1 MNYILLTLMN
11 LAALA
16 LVTAVALKSLTLLG
30 EMAVLLKS
38 EGLGEAAQY
47 NQTPK
52 SYPEAQA
59 AIDSLRDAEASEAH
73 NDSSIQYVTDK
84 HGNEYHPDDLISLS

>member
-30 EMAVLLKS
+30 EMAVLIKS

-59 AIDSLRDAEASEAH
+59 AIDSLRDAEASEAPT
-73 NDSSIQYVTDK
+73 QYVTDK

>member
-52 SYPEAQA
+52 SNAEAQQ
-59 AIDSLRDAEASEAH
+59 AIEKMREAEAAEAQ
-73 NDSSIQYVTDK
+73 NVTAVQYVTDTS
-84 HGNEYHPDDLISLS
+84 GNEYHPDDLISMS